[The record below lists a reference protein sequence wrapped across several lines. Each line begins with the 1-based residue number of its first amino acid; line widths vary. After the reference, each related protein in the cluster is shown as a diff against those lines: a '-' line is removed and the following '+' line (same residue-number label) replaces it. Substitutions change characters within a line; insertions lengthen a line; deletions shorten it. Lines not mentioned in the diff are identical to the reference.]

1 MKLTDLHRRLLTDV
15 LAVGT
20 PYPLALTGGY
30 AVQAHG
36 LVDRLSQD
44 LDVATENPERMEKIA
59 ATVRAGL
66 EQRGWQVRALETDP
80 LSARLIVTDPA
91 SGEECE
97 VDVLKE
103 ALWRP
108 PVQTE
113 YGLVL
118 SLEDVV
124 GTKVRALADRGLAR
138 DLIDVRAATDRWS
151 HPGLEELGR
160 RHARDTFDLTDLQA
174 RLAGADWIDDT
185 EFAAYGLDDG
195 AIAGLRQWAQEWA
208 DDIAERLLELADP
221 NDEYP

>member
-1 MKLTDLHRRLLTDV
+1 MNLTELHRRLLADV
-15 LAVGT
+15 LAVGDV
-20 PYPLALTGGY
+20 YPLVLTGGY

-36 LVDRLSQD
+36 LVDRLSKD
-44 LDVATENPERMEKIA
+44 LDVATENPEPMEKIA
-59 ATVRAGL
+59 TAVRVGL

-80 LSARLIVTDPA
+80 LSARLIVTDT
-91 SGEECE
+91 STGEECE

-108 PVQTE
+108 PVKTQH
-113 YGLVL
+113 GLVL

-151 HPGLEELGR
+151 HIELEELGR
-160 RHARDTFDLTDLQA
+160 RHARDSFDLSDLQA

-185 EFAAYGLDDG
+185 EFAAYGLDDQQT
-195 AIAGLRQWAQEWA
+195 IELRRWAQEWA
-208 DDIAERLLELADP
+208 DDIAERLQEAESPPD
-221 NDEYP
+221 D